1 VLILDTDHLSI
12 LAKDDPTASALRGR
26 LARTSEDVGTTAV
39 SVEEILRGWLAKIA
53 AQKVVSRQVR
63 WYAKFQMSVEVLGQ
77 SRILPFDT
85 HAAEQF
91 DALRNLRLGIGT
103 MDMKIAA
110 IVLACGA
117 KLLSRNLRDFRRV
130 PGLDVD
136 DWL

>member
-1 VLILDTDHLSI
+1 MLILDTDHLSI
-12 LAKDDPTASALRGR
+12 PAKDGPTASALRAR
-26 LARTSEDVGTTAV
+26 LAQTSDDVGTTAV

-53 AQKVVSRQVR
+53 SQKVVSRQVR

-85 HAAEQF
+85 QAADQF
-91 DALRNLRLGIGT
+91 DALRDLRLGIGT

-110 IVLACGA
+110 IVLAHRA
-117 KLLSRNLRDFRRV
+117 KLLSRNLRDFSRV
-130 PGLDVD
+130 PSLDIE